1 MTTACATTTS
11 RVGVAPNARSDITAA
26 LGVAD
31 LSDAYL
37 FGGSGNDWVRDIV
50 CDSDGCAL
58 FGFTMGGVGGGMD
71 FLAVAEAPDGTVRW
85 AKTYGGTYR
94 SMLRT
99 AVRARDGGYLLVGTS
114 ESRFTTSLKAMAP
127 SRPARPFLVKIDA
140 AGEPR
145 WAETLDP
152 GGVREFYR
160 GVAVAGGHVL
170 VGYAEVADV
179 PRIAAM
185 KVSDAGEVVW
195 AYAYAT
201 DTPTW
206 GVDVAVREN
215 GEIVIAGSTGTSDG
229 KQALDAL
236 VVTLG
241 PDGAVRRA
249 RQYHSPS
256 AKLEVV
262 PVVVGKGR
270 EVIVAGTARADG
282 GQQVFVLKL
291 GGDGRPVWSRRYAW
305 PKAAVVSRAV
315 RGHYRDVVV
324 VGRMADAGA
333 PADAVAML
341 LDERGQIKASTVVAG
356 PRNDEFMS
364 AVPWA
369 DGRYRL
375 VGDTESFGTARFDFL
390 SAMWT
395 PQHEA
400 GFTATDLRITMTDV
414 RARAVALGRATTR
427 VEPSLLEVKTLGNA
441 P

>member
-1 MTTACATTTS
+1 LLTAACATTTA
-11 RVGVAPNARSDITAA
+11 RVGVAPNARDITAA

-31 LSDAYL
+31 LTDAYL
-37 FGGSGNDWVRDIV
+37 LGGSGNDWVREIV
-50 CDSDGCAL
+50 CDGDGCAL
-58 FGFTMGGVGGGMD
+58 FGFTMGGGGGAMD

-94 SMLRT
+94 NMLRT
-99 AVRARDGGYLLVGTS
+99 AVRAGDGGYLLVGTS
-114 ESRFTTSLKAMAP
+114 ESRFTTSLKAMVP
-127 SRPARPFLVKIDA
+127 NRPARPLIVKIDG

-145 WAETLDP
+145 WAETFDP
-152 GGVREFYR
+152 GGIRELYR
-160 GVAVAGGHVL
+160 GVAVPGGHVL
-170 VGYAEVADV
+170 VGYAEVAEV
-179 PRIAAM
+179 PRMAAM

-195 AYAYAT
+195 AYAYT
-201 DTPTW
+201 NDTPTW
-206 GVDVAVREN
+206 GVDAVAREN
-215 GEIVIAGSTGTSDG
+215 GDIVIAGSTGTSDG
-229 KQALDAL
+229 KRAVDAL

-262 PVVVGKGR
+262 PIVAGKGR
-270 EVIVAGTARADG
+270 ELIVAGTARADA
-282 GQQVFVLKL
+282 GQQVFVMKL
-291 GGDGRPVWSRRYAW
+291 AGDGRPVWSRRYAW
-305 PKAAVVSRAV
+305 PKAAAVSRAV
-315 RGHYRDVVV
+315 RGHYRDVIV

-341 LDERGQIKASTVVAG
+341 IDERGQVKASTVVAG
-356 PRNDEFMS
+356 PRNDEFMT

-395 PQHEA
+395 PHHEA
-400 GFTATDLRITMTDV
+400 GFTATDVRITMTNV
-414 RARAVALGRATTR
+414 RARAEALGRAATR
-427 VEPSLLEVKTLGNA
+427 VEPALLEVKTLSNA